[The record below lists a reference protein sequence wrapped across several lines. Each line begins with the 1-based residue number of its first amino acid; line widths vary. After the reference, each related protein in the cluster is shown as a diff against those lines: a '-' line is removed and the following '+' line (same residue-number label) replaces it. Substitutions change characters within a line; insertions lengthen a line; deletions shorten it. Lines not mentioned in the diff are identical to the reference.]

1 MKFQENKTMIG
12 IIGTGNMGGALIL
25 GALKTFGK
33 ENVVF
38 YDTVQE
44 KRQEISDK
52 YEILACK
59 DNTELVKM
67 CNIIVLAVKPQVI
80 FKVLDEIRPAFGSD
94 IKTVISI
101 APGITIDALADA
113 LDHKAQIVRVMPNTP
128 AMVFEG
134 MSAIAFPD
142 DFTGDRESALKLFGS
157 VGRYT
162 VLPESLMNAA
172 VVANGSSPAF
182 VFIFIEAL
190 ADGAVKYGI
199 PRAKAYEM
207 AAQTV
212 LGSAKLMLETG
223 KCPAELKDAVCSP
236 GGTTICGTAALE
248 EFGLRN
254 AVIKGC
260 DAVYNKTVDLS
271 KK

>member
-1 MKFQENKTMIG
+1 MIG
-12 IIGTGNMGGALIL
+12 IIGTGNMGGALIA
-25 GALKTFGK
+25 GAVKTFGK

-38 YDTVQE
+38 YDAAPE
-44 KRQEISDK
+44 KRQKISDE
-52 YEILACK
+52 YDILACR
-59 DNTELVKM
+59 DNAELVKM
-67 CNIIVLAVKPQVI
+67 CKIVVLAVKPQII
-80 FKVLDEIRPAFGSD
+80 FKVLEEIRPYFGLEN
-94 IKTVISI
+94 KTVVSI
-101 APGITIDALADA
+101 APGITIEALSKA
-113 LDHKAQIVRVMPNTP
+113 LDNKAQIVRIMPNTP

-142 DFTGDRESALKLFGS
+142 DFTGDKESVLKLFDS
-157 VGRYT
+157 VGRSV
-162 VLPESLMNAA
+162 VLPERLMNAA

-199 PRAKAYEM
+199 PRDLAYEM

-212 LGSAKLMLETG
+212 LGSAKLMLETH

-248 EFGLRN
+248 EYGLRN

-260 DAVYNKTVDLS
+260 DAVYERTAELAK
-271 KK
+271 